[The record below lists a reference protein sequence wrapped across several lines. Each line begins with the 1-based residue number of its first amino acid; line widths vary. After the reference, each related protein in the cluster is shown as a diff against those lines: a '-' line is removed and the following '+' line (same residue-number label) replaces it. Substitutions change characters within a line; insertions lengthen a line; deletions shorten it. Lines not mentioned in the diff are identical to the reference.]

1 MNVRAVLFDVGGP
14 LNTEFEH
21 ERLIDADIL
30 AVLAGAGIDV
40 TPQQYTAAVDFA
52 VHAYAPDAH
61 PAIIW
66 HATGGD
72 RELAGR
78 LFDEFRVRAH
88 ARPMP
93 FELREGIAEVV
104 EWLHGRG
111 LRLGLAANQPHATLE
126 VLDRHGI
133 GRFFHH
139 REVSGTHGYRKP
151 DPRLFLR
158 CCEDLGV
165 QPEAC
170 IMIGDRIDN
179 DVAPAKL
186 LGMRAVL
193 FRTGRHAAQ
202 QPRSHDELPDA
213 EVRTPLE
220 LRRALEVLLDE

>member
-1 MNVRAVLFDVGGP
+1 LNVRAVLFDVGGP

-66 HATGGD
+66 
-72 RELAGR
+72 
-78 LFDEFRVRAH
+78 
-88 ARPMP
+88 
-93 FELREGIAEVV
+93 
-104 EWLHGRG
+104 
-111 LRLGLAANQPHATLE
+111 HATLE